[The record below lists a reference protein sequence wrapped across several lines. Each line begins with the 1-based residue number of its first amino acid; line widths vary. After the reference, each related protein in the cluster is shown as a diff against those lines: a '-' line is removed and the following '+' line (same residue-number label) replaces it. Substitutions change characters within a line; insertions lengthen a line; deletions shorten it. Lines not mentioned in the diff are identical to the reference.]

1 MENKTFDQ
9 MNLLDSFLF
18 GTTLGYEEYGKEVS
32 GIILK
37 TILRR
42 KVKIKKVVSEMVIF
56 PTKPGLHGVR
66 LDAFVEEDDTE
77 VATGSIYDLEPD
89 KKESEKYHLS
99 KRVRYYHSKIDMHYL
114 EASEKYKKL
123 PQVWV
128 IFITSFDP
136 FDQNRLVYTIK
147 NHCVEVPDMDYD
159 DGATTLLLYVDGDPE
174 GYPKELVQ
182 LLAYMKN
189 SIPENV
195 CNPDLAQIHS
205 CVDKVKKDPK
215 VREVFVT
222 LEEYVEREKA
232 EVLEE
237 AERKIAE
244 ERKRVDEALKTAAE
258 EKARA
263 NEAEKKAIEEK
274 SRADKADRQIVASI
288 RMIMSLSEK
297 TADSAMNELGIDV
310 EMRDYYKAML

>member
-42 KVKIKKVVSEMVIF
+42 ELKIKKVVSEMVIF

-66 LDAFVEEDDTE
+66 LDAFIEEEGTE
-77 VATGSIYDLEPD
+77 VATGGIYDLEPD

-232 EVLEE
+232 EALEE
-237 AERKIAE
+237 AER
-244 ERKRVDEALKTAAE
+244 RVAE
-258 EKARA
+258 EKKRA
-263 NEAEKKAIEEK
+263 DEAEKKAIEEK

-297 TADSAMNELGIDV
+297 SADSAMDELGIDV

>member
-1 MENKTFDQ
+1 

-195 CNPDLAQIHS
+195 
-205 CVDKVKKDPK
+205 
-215 VREVFVT
+215 
-222 LEEYVEREKA
+222 
-232 EVLEE
+232 
-237 AERKIAE
+237 
-244 ERKRVDEALKTAAE
+244 
-258 EKARA
+258 
-263 NEAEKKAIEEK
+263 
-274 SRADKADRQIVASI
+274 
-288 RMIMSLSEK
+288 
-297 TADSAMNELGIDV
+297 
-310 EMRDYYKAML
+310 

>member
-99 KRVRYYHSKIDMHYL
+99 KRVRYYRRLICIILRLPKNIRSYL
-114 EASEKYKKL
+114 RYGLSSSL
-123 PQVWV
+123 HL
-128 IFITSFDP
+128 TRS
-136 FDQNRLVYTIK
+136 T
-147 NHCVEVPDMDYD
+147 
-159 DGATTLLLYVDGDPE
+159 
-174 GYPKELVQ
+174 
-182 LLAYMKN
+182 
-189 SIPENV
+189 
-195 CNPDLAQIHS
+195 
-205 CVDKVKKDPK
+205 
-215 VREVFVT
+215 
-222 LEEYVEREKA
+222 
-232 EVLEE
+232 
-237 AERKIAE
+237 
-244 ERKRVDEALKTAAE
+244 KT
-258 EKARA
+258 
-263 NEAEKKAIEEK
+263 
-274 SRADKADRQIVASI
+274 
-288 RMIMSLSEK
+288 
-297 TADSAMNELGIDV
+297 G
-310 EMRDYYKAML
+310 